1 MDTDQRPALR
11 LVRPDERAPTP
22 GGLRPGPLRALLA
35 TAGGLQILLGVAQIL
50 GVHVVDMVNGGHV
63 SNESAAWNIALG
75 TAFLGVARAGRC
87 NAAVLAMLTAFIAT
101 LTLLTVTD
109 LLSGRVG
116 PGRLGTHTLLI
127 GGFALV
133 IGLTRN
139 PHPENPPHRELSTH
153 RPGLTSRT
161 PTDEWIS

>member
-11 LVRPDERAPTP
+11 LVGPDERAPTP
-22 GGLRPGPLRALLA
+22 VRFQSGLLRLLLA
-35 TAGGLQILLGVAQIL
+35 TAGALQVLLGVAQVV
-50 GVHVVDMVNGGHV
+50 GVHVVDVVNGGHV
-63 SNESAAWNIALG
+63 SNKSAAWNIAFG

-87 NAAVLAMLTAFIAT
+87 NAAVLAMLTAFVAT

-116 PGRLGTHTLLI
+116 PGRLGTHALLI

-133 IGLTRN
+133 IGLSRN
-139 PHPENPPHRELSTH
+139 PHTESPPRRELSIH
-153 RPGLTSRT
+153 RPGLTPRK